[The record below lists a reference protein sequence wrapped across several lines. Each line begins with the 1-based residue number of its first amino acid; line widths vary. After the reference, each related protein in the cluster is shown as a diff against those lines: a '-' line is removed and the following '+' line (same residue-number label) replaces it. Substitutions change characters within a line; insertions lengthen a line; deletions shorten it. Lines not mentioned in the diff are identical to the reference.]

1 MCAVGIKSQLYTVF
15 LSLNCSSQEI
25 FPNTCHFLRVINIY
39 IFKSWTLTNIIYI
52 KLGPGSSGCTK
63 TLDKNLQNVKNKLAW
78 HLGLPLHHPPATT
91 TSPPCQ
97 CPPWSMSSI
106 TIGAD
111 VMLPGTWERR
121 IFFLIGISNDGPA
134 WPCLCA
140 VRDSLHRRLGPG
152 PGLLALPGGGGRGR
166 PRVAAAGGGT
176 PAGAPTAAA
185 ARSPATTTTT
195 TAAAAATT
203 VQAEERPDRGGCSH
217 QTETVLSPCRP
228 QTEVVI
234 CYGTL
239 CNFLQGDRRKLNL

>member
-1 MCAVGIKSQLYTVF
+1 MWKTNLPGTWDYHYT
-15 LSLNCSSQEI
+15 SC
-25 FPNTCHFLRVINIY
+25 TC
-39 IFKSWTLTNIIYI
+39 T
-52 KLGPGSSGCTK
+52 
-63 TLDKNLQNVKNKLAW
+63 
-78 HLGLPLHHPPATT
+78 TT
-91 TSPPCQ
+91 TSA
-97 CPPWSMSSI
+97 PWSMSSI

-111 VMLPGTWERR
+111 VVLPGSVVFSSSE
-121 IFFLIGISNDGPA
+121 ISNDGPA

-195 TAAAAATT
+195 AAAAAATT

-239 CNFLQGDRRKLNL
+239 CNFLQGDRRKLNLQMKYHQKAS

>member
-78 HLGLPLHHPPATT
+78 HLGLPLHHHHHHQLPVLLPV
-91 TSPPCQ
+91 SPLVHVFHYNRGRCYV
-97 CPPWSMSSI
+97 
-106 TIGAD
+106 A
-111 VMLPGTWERR
+111 WERR
-121 IFFLIGISNDGPA
+121 IFFLRGISNDGPA

-185 ARSPATTTTT
+185 ARSPATTTTA
-195 TAAAAATT
+195 AAAAATT